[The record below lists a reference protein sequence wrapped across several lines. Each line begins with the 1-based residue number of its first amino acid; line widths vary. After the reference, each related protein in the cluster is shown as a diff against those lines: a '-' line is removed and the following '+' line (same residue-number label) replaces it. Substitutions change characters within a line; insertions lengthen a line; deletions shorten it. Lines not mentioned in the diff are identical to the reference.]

1 MRMRSIAVQTSHY
14 VPWSVFVCSSPATTA
29 APIQAPGTMPSSV
42 SDGRIRARATWQC
55 DPRAA
60 AMRLYVK

>member
-14 VPWSVFVCSSPATTA
+14 VPWSVFVCSAHIDESCNN
-29 APIQAPGTMPSSV
+29 
-42 SDGRIRARATWQC
+42 GRADPDAGHDATWQC